1 MRAVLVMLFSVLGF
15 SANSADLVCFGSQ
28 QIRDP
33 ATGLSFC
40 SIVAVGRPVQ
50 VVAPVEPEQATKWI
64 SQHGRGGCVALM
76 FNPQPIDAVR
86 SVVSEAAKAGASIVV
101 VTPWGP
107 STLVD
112 SPALK
117 QYLIDVG
124 TLGVPVV
131 DAHAAQ
137 ALIAMD
143 YFSPKADALHISKL
157 MDGDVLNEEGHKR
170 LAAWMLRFAAP
181 SCLTGDKPIPQER

>member
-1 MRAVLVMLFSVLGF
+1 MRIALGVFLAAIGVAVNAGGLACV
-15 SANSADLVCFGSQ
+15 GSQ
-28 QIRDP
+28 QVRDP
-33 ATGLSFC
+33 ATGVSFC
-40 SIVAVGRPVQ
+40 SMVAGGRPVQ
-50 VVAPVEPEQATKWI
+50 IVAPVGPSQAREWV
-64 SQHGRGGCVALM
+64 SQHGQGACVALM
-76 FNPQPIDAVR
+76 FGPEPIDAVR
-86 SVVSEAAKAGASIVV
+86 SVVVEAGKVGAAAVV
-101 VTPWGP
+101 VTPWAP

-112 SPALK
+112 SPALT
-117 QYLIDVG
+117 QYLKDVG

-181 SCLTGDKPIPQER
+181 SCLTGDKPIPQRR